1 MYEQL
6 KLKWCLVF
14 FLACASNAS
23 ASIYFQLQDNA
34 FNLSDWS
41 SYIDKLHSKD
51 DVQAFCQR
59 SIWRSCQIFEM
70 DHEHVFVRGRP
81 REPIALWGN
90 DYIDEGGHLFY
101 ARGLG
106 VSQPLILVEGG
117 VEHLEDVRA
126 LLDVVRQKGMVQR
139 ITISKY
145 GAYTLEMACGSFQ
158 LGRKHLVKRA
168 KVAMRLYP
176 QLRKQHPNQT
186 FHADLRYDGRFA
198 LSVSDSKDANMG

>member
-34 FNLSDWS
+34 FNLSDWY

-70 DHEHVFVRGRP
+70 DNGHLFVRGRP

-90 DYIDEGGHLFY
+90 DYIDQGGHLFY

-106 VSQPLILVEGG
+106 VNQSLILIEGG
-117 VEHLEDVRA
+117 IEHLDDVRA
-126 LLDVVRQKGMVQR
+126 LLEVVRKDVMVQR
-139 ITISKY
+139 IIISKY
-145 GAYTLEMACGSFQ
+145 GAYTLVMEYGSFQ
-158 LGRKHLVKRA
+158 LGRKQLVKRA
-168 KVAMRLYP
+168 KTAMRLYP
-176 QLRKQHPNQT
+176 QLRTRHPNQT
-186 FHADLRYDGRFA
+186 FQADLRYDGQFA
-198 LSVSDSKDANMG
+198 LAVANPKDADMG